1 MPGMDGFSQ
10 NLSSK
15 ENAKQNGSSANDQ
28 FILQTPELNLPKG
41 GGALKNI
48 DEKFQV
54 NAANGTASFSIPLPF
69 SKSRND
75 FSPSVSLQYNSGSGN
90 SIFGL
95 GWDIDLPCIQRKTD
109 KQLPQYKDAI
119 ESDVFLFS
127 GVEDLVPELKKTD
140 DDNWIKDISVSPA
153 GEMVQRY
160 RPRIEGSFNRIE
172 KITPANGDSF
182 YWRVTT
188 SKNIVTIFGMSVS
201 ARIADPADARRVY
214 KWLPELSFDDRG
226 NCLEFEYV
234 QENLLNVA
242 NTLSEQN
249 RFDKLSLFAN
259 AYLKRIKYGNKNPY
273 QRNAATA
280 YHPALPVNSGYLF
293 EAVFDYGDHDDDK
306 PIPSIQKNW
315 PCRKDPFSNYKAGFE
330 IRTYR
335 LCRRV
340 LFYHYFK
347 ELNDGV
353 NEAPCLVRSVN
364 LGYKLFLNA
373 SASVSQV
380 RNAEADYIISVS
392 QSGYIKKS
400 DGSYSKKSP
409 PPVEF
414 SYQELQWDKHIH
426 DVAPDDFEGDPVGL
440 DKNYQWADLWSEGI
454 SGILTEQADAWF
466 YKSNLGNGHFSSP
479 QPVMPKPS
487 FKGMSDGALQ
497 LQDLEADGR
506 KFIVSMSTAAM
517 GYFEISDDNEWMPFQ
532 SFVQKPN
539 VNFADANT
547 KFIDLDGDGRPELI
561 ISEENVF
568 TWYANKGTAGYDS
581 PEFATKPFDEEQGP
595 AIVFRDEEQSI
606 YLSPMSGSGLTDI
619 VRIRNGEVCYW
630 PNLGYGKF
638 GAKVNMD
645 FAPVF
650 DTEDQFNSSYL
661 NLADIN
667 GTGVTDIIYL
677 GDGEFKAWLNLCGN
691 AWGEVQYID
700 PFPDIASPNRLSVMD
715 FTGNGTASIVWSS
728 PLPSNAVMPIRYID
742 LMGGNKPYIM
752 TGYKNNF
759 GKEVSWD
766 FKSSSQFYIADKLA
780 GRPWITKLP
789 FPVQCVA
796 KTRINDVVAGIYFT
810 NEYSYHHGYYDH
822 AEREFR
828 GFGRVEQTDTEDFSN
843 FILSGANNVVEED
856 LHQPPVKTITWYH
869 TGAYFNQ
876 QNILDQFA
884 HEYNRGPFEFD
895 LPKPLLPDG
904 LNPVESREALRACK
918 GMTLR
923 QEIYGLDGSTDQSNP
938 YSVATHNNIIKLLQ
952 PKQDNRYTVF
962 YVHESESVNFYYE
975 RNLNDPRIAHS
986 LNLEVDDFGNVLQSA
1001 SVVYGRKITD
1011 AALPANVQSE
1021 QHNVHVIYSENN
1033 FTNDFDLPDVYAL
1046 KTLYQTKTHELTQ
1059 FAYNNVV
1066 QFNINTLLNDFA
1078 SAAAIKYEDVADGS
1092 LQKRLIKHI
1101 QHIFLAD
1108 DLVSPMPA
1116 GQKDTLGLVYQAY
1129 KLVYTPSLIDNL
1141 YGSRVTDQMLTDAGY
1156 VKTDSVNWWQPSGR
1170 NKFLNNGESV
1180 DDARNRFFFP
1190 VSMINP
1196 LGTETTVTYDGY
1208 QLILTSTEDV
1218 LHNRVLIETI
1228 DYRTLSSIKMIDVND
1243 NTSEVITDEL
1253 GMVIATSVYGNETDG
1268 LHGDGPLS
1276 NYTVIEPSSLAE
1288 VIANPYTYLQQAGS
1302 FFYYDLFAWQ
1312 LRNQPVCFVSVARET
1327 HISELK
1333 QGEQTKIFFNI
1344 GYTSG
1349 LGQGLQTKVQA
1360 EPGPALKWQNNSLVT
1375 IDTTPNTRWVGNGRT
1390 IYNNKGKPV
1399 KQYEPFFST
1408 TYEYEGEAALVT
1420 IGFSSVMYYDAL
1432 GRVIEVVHPNGIL
1445 SRTEFDGWQQL
1456 NFDENDTVLES
1467 SWYKDRGS
1475 PNPILPEPSDPE
1487 MRSAWL
1493 TAKHANTPTQ
1503 VHFDSLG
1510 RAMYMLA
1517 DNGAQGKYPTKV
1529 TFDIESN
1536 KRQITDARNNVVV
1549 LYGYDLTG
1557 RIAYQ
1562 SSMDSKERW
1571 VLNNVL
1577 NNPSYTWDSRNH
1589 RFKTEYD
1596 ILNRPLKQWLK
1607 ENIENSEPE
1616 KLIGFSVY
1624 GEGQPNDKLNQ
1635 LRKKSFQSYDPSG
1648 MTENKSY
1655 DFKGNE
1661 KNNTRQ
1667 LAKEYKIAPDW
1678 NVADTLAL
1686 LETETFV
1693 FSSSFDALN
1702 RPIQMIFPD
1711 NNSVTPVYNEANL
1724 MKQLN
1729 VFIQQRGI
1737 TVPFV
1742 QNINYNAKA
1751 QREKILYGN
1760 NTSTKY
1766 NYDEKT
1772 FRLTRLLTTRNAGA
1786 DIVQDLNY
1794 TYDPVGNI
1802 TSVLDD
1808 AQQTLFFN
1816 NSSVDPGNQFEYDA
1830 VYRLTS
1836 AIGREYAGK
1845 NAAVDQFDM
1854 DKTRINNERLI
1865 LSGDI
1870 NAMQR
1875 YQQQYI
1881 YDAVGNILQMA
1892 HNAGKGVFS
1901 NKWTRVFSYNAFN
1914 NQLTHTQTGPDISN
1928 YGYDEHGNMN
1938 NLQNGSFAISWDYA
1952 DQLKQLD
1959 LGGGG
1964 TAYYVY
1970 NGSGQRL
1977 RKIIENGPII
1987 KERIYLGGYELYRER
2002 QNNTVTLER
2011 ETIHIMDDKK
2021 RIALVETRTIGN
2033 DPGLPFLIRYQY
2045 GNHIGTAAIET
2056 DDQANIISYE
2066 EYYPFGNTSYQ
2077 ASKNQTDTSKRYRYT
2092 GKERDEESG
2101 LYYYG
2106 ARYYISWLC
2115 RWSTTDPG
2123 WFKDGF
2129 NLYKFASDNPVSLFD
2144 PNGRENKPVR
2154 DLDKKV
2160 MMMTD
2165 PQLYNY
2171 VKSRDKY
2178 QREDDLNGTTG
2189 AFQNRVGAMLDKY
2202 KLEHEARP
2210 VKKPDPPP
2218 APQPVPSDSKP
2229 IIFTIDGVDYDMR
2242 FYYSIPGAD
2251 GKPIPKRPSEL
2262 SDDELEAWSIDQ
2274 YYKKKQEQLNDI
2286 EKVQERYQTAK
2297 GGALLGTSAIIA
2309 VYTAPQVLAV
2319 VPKQFLFYASLA
2331 EITQAKDENDP
2342 HLVFGIL
2349 GAAASIPTPAPEAEL
2364 LTLNIGGEL
2373 DTLPGEVVINPG
2385 RQAMP
2390 VDKLRKLIPNTVIEA
2405 EAESIPMADKVA
2417 KLVKGRKLP
2426 TSINWSKAASEF
2438 KRVLVS
2444 GGKVEVSVYGNSEEL
2459 VQALKAQGFTDIN
2472 VQGGVYVTAVKP

>member
-15 ENAKQNGSSANDQ
+15 ENTKQNGSSANDQ

-54 NAANGTASFSIPLPF
+54 NAANGTASFSVPLPF

-75 FSPSVSLQYNSGSGN
+75 FSPAVSLQYNSGSGN
-90 SIFGL
+90 SVFGL

-109 KQLPQYKDAI
+109 KQLPQYKDAV

-127 GVEDLVPELKKTD
+127 GVEDLVPVLKKTD
-140 DDNWIKDISVSPA
+140 DGNWIKDFFISPS

-160 RPRIEGSFNRIE
+160 RPRIEVNFTRIE
-172 KITPANGDSF
+172 KITPANSDSF
-182 YWRVTT
+182 YWRIST

-201 ARIADPADARRVY
+201 ARIADPADAKRVY

-242 NTLSEQN
+242 DTLSEQN
-249 RFDKLSLFAN
+249 RFNKLAPFTN
-259 AYLKRIKYGNKNPY
+259 TYLKRIKYGNKNPY

-280 YHPALPVNSGYLF
+280 YHPALPVNPGYLF

-347 ELNDGV
+347 ELNDGI

-373 SASVSQV
+373 SASASQL

-414 SYQELQWDKHIH
+414 SYQELQWDKNIH

-440 DKNYQWADLWSEGI
+440 DKNYQWADLWGEGI

-487 FKGMSDGALQ
+487 FKGMSNGALQ

-532 SFVQKPN
+532 SFAQRPN
-539 VNFADANT
+539 VDFSDANT

-581 PEFATKPFDEEQGP
+581 PEFAAKPFDEEQGP

-645 FAPVF
+645 FAPFF
-650 DTEDQFNSSYL
+650 DTQDQFNPSYL

-667 GTGVTDIIYL
+667 GTGVTDILYL
-677 GDGEFKAWLNLCGN
+677 GDGIFRAWLNLCGN

-700 PFPDIASPNRLSVMD
+700 PFPDTASPNRLSVMD

-728 PLPSNAVMPIRYID
+728 PLPLNAVMPIRYID

-766 FKSSSQFYIADKLA
+766 FKSSSQFYIEDKLA

-796 KTRINDVVAGIYFT
+796 KTKINDVVAGIYFT

-918 GMTLR
+918 GMMLR
-923 QEIYGLDGSTDQSNP
+923 QEIYGLDGNTDQSNP
-938 YSVATHNNIIKLLQ
+938 YAVATHNNIIKLLQ
-952 PKQDNRYTVF
+952 PKQDDRYTVF

-986 LNLEVDDFGNVLQSA
+986 LNLEVDDFGNVLKSA
-1001 SVVYGRKITD
+1001 SIVYGRKMAD
-1011 AALPANVQSE
+1011 ASLPADVQNE
-1021 QHNVHVIYSENN
+1021 QRNVHIIFTEND

-1059 FAYNNVV
+1059 LSYNNVT
-1066 QFNINTLLNDFA
+1066 QFNIDALLNDFA
-1078 SAAAIKYEDVADGS
+1078 SAAIIKYEDVADGS
-1092 LQKRLIKHI
+1092 LQKRLIKHL

-1108 DLVSPMPA
+1108 DLVSAMPA

-1129 KLVYTPSLIDNL
+1129 KLVYTPSLINNL
-1141 YGSRVTDQMLTDAGY
+1141 YGSRVTDQMLADAGY

-1196 LGTETTVTYDGY
+1196 LGTETIVTYDGY
-1208 QLILTSTEDV
+1208 QLILTSTEDL
-1218 LHNRVLIETI
+1218 LHNRVLIDAI

-1276 NYTVIEPSSLAE
+1276 NYTVIEPSGLAE
-1288 VIANPYTYLQQAGS
+1288 VIANPYTCLQQAGS

-1333 QGEQTKIFFNI
+1333 QGEQTKVFLCV

-1349 LGQGLQTKVQA
+1349 LGQNLQTKVQA
-1360 EPGPALKWQNNSLVT
+1360 EPGPALKWQGNSLVT
-1375 IDTTPNTRWVGNGRT
+1375 VDTSPNLRWIGNGRT
-1390 IYNNKGKPV
+1390 IFNNKGNPV
-1399 KQYEPFFST
+1399 KQYESFFST
-1408 TYEYEGEAALVT
+1408 TYEYESEEALVT
-1420 IGFSSVMYYDAL
+1420 IGFSSTSYYDPT
-1432 GRVIEVVHPNGIL
+1432 GRVIRILYADGSL
-1445 SRTEFDGWQQL
+1445 SRTEFDAWEQL
-1456 NFDENDTVLES
+1456 SFDRNDTVLQS
-1467 SWYKDRGS
+1467 SWYSDRGS
-1475 PNPILPEPSDPE
+1475 PDPLSAEPADPE
-1487 MRSAWL
+1487 TRAAWL
-1493 TAKHANTPTQ
+1493 AAKHANTPRQAHT
-1503 VHFDSLG
+1503 DSLG
-1510 RAMYMLA
+1510 RPIYNIS
-1517 DNGAQGKYPTKV
+1517 DNGPAKKYHSTIIL
-1529 TFDIESN
+1529 DIEN
-1536 KRQITDARNNVVV
+1536 NQRQVIDARNNVVME
-1549 LYGYDLTG
+1549 YGYDMVN
-1557 RIAYQ
+1557 RRAYQ
-1562 SSMDSKERW
+1562 HSMDGADRW
-1571 VLNNVL
+1571 MFTNVI
-1577 NNPSYTWDSRNH
+1577 NKSVYAWDSRSH
-1589 RFKTEYD
+1589 RLRSEYD
-1596 ILNRPLKQWLK
+1596 PLNRPLKEWLK
-1607 ENIENSEPE
+1607 ENIADSEPE
-1616 KLIGFSVY
+1616 KLIAMTTY

-1635 LRKKSFQSYDPSG
+1635 LRGRNFRVFDPSG
-1648 MTENKSY
+1648 MVENGAF
-1655 DFKGNE
+1655 DFKGNV
-1661 KNNTRQ
+1661 KNSGKR
-1667 LAKEYKIAPDW
+1667 LAKEYQKVQDWNAPDPF
-1678 NVADTLAL
+1678 NL
-1686 LETETFV
+1686 LENEIFSNSSV
-1693 FSSSFDALN
+1693 FNALN
-1702 RPIQMIFPD
+1702 RAVEMTMPD
-1711 NNSVTPVYNEANL
+1711 GSKVMPLYNETNL
-1724 MKQLN
+1724 LNKIN
-1729 VFIQQRGI
+1729 VFIQNKNI
-1737 TVPFV
+1737 TFPFV
-1742 QNINYNAKA
+1742 QDISYNAKA
-1751 QREKILYGN
+1751 QREQILYGN
-1760 NTSTKY
+1760 NTTTRY
-1766 NYDEKT
+1766 GYDEKIY
-1772 FRLTRLLTTRNAGA
+1772 RLKRLLTTRNSGT
-1786 DIVQDLNY
+1786 DILQDLNY

-1802 TSVLDD
+1802 TAVQDA
-1808 AQQTLFFN
+1808 AQQTVFFN
-1816 NSSVDPGNQFEYDA
+1816 NAAVDASNKFEYDA
-1830 VYRLTS
+1830 IYRLMYAS
-1836 AIGREYAGK
+1836 GREHAGQ
-1845 NAAVDQFDM
+1845 NAASDQFDN
-1854 DKTRINNERLI
+1854 DKTSFNNQRLT
-1865 LSGDI
+1865 LPGDM

-1875 YQQQYI
+1875 YEQRYE
-1881 YDAVGNILQMA
+1881 YDEAGNMLSMI
-1892 HNAGKGVFS
+1892 HNAGNGIFS
-1901 NKWTRVFSYNAFN
+1901 NKWSRVFYYNSNN
-1914 NQLTHTQTGPDISN
+1914 NQLSQIQTGADITS
-1928 YGYDEHGNMN
+1928 YHYDAHGNMS
-1938 NLQNGSFAISWDYA
+1938 NLQNGSFGVTWNYA
-1952 DQLKQLD
+1952 DQLQQIN

-1964 TAYYVY
+1964 FAYYVY
-1970 NGSGQRL
+1970 DNGGQRV
-1977 RKIIENGPII
+1977 RKIIENGNLI
-1987 KERIYLGGYELYRER
+1987 KERIYFGAFEVYREI
-2002 QNNTVTLER
+2002 QGGTTNLER
-2011 ETIHIMDDKK
+2011 QTLHIMDDKNK
-2021 RIALVETRTIGN
+2021 IAMVETRTIGN
-2033 DPGLPFLIRYQY
+2033 DNGLPFLIRYQY
-2045 GNHIGTAAIET
+2045 TNHQNTATLET

-2066 EYYPFGNTSYQ
+2066 EYYPFGSTAYE
-2077 ASKNQTDTSKRYRYT
+2077 AARNQTDTPKRYRYT

-2101 LYYYG
+2101 LYYHG
-2106 ARYYISWLC
+2106 ARYYAPWLA
-2115 RWSTTDPG
+2115 RWVAADPIG
-2123 WFKDGF
+2123 IEDGL
-2129 NLYKFASDNPVSLFD
+2129 NVYTYVSDNPVVLLDPHGTDGISVFDSDEWKKQKEKALARKLPEPLDVDSLPQIINNQPRYANEFHYSEVGIAKSEHVKEYLKMMTPWFNDYWNLFD
-2144 PNGRENKPVR
+2144 RAG
-2154 DLDKKV
+2154 KV
-2160 MMMTD
+2160 GLLQSILNTMLAKEGLPPITIKEAN
-2165 PQLYNY
+2165 PGESPHF
-2171 VKSRDKY
+2171 SRSGNDWSIY
-2178 QREDDLNGTTG
+2178 INSSIFGDSDIS
-2189 AFQNRVGAMLDKY
+2189 AFNFSRIAATAY
-2202 KLEHEARP
+2202 HEARHSEQSFRAIEYALQTNKEIP
-2210 VKKPDPPP
+2210 ENEAPPEIIEAAKKAVKDHPL
-2218 APQPVPSDSKP
+2218 VPGSDEYK
-2229 IIFTIDGVDYDMR
+2229 FAAVNYEYDLGEKKSYQR
-2242 FYYSIPGAD
+2242 SVYQNQSSSV
-2251 GKPIPKRPSEL
+2251 R
-2262 SDDELEAWSIDQ
+2262 ELEEFE
-2274 YYKKKQEQLNDI
+2274 KKNKD
-2286 EKVQERYQTAK
+2286 
-2297 GGALLGTSAIIA
+2297 S
-2309 VYTAPQVLAV
+2309 TAPWV
-2319 VPKQFLFYASLA
+2319 K
-2331 EITQAKDENDP
+2331 ETITRMGNEVSDWFTKYR
-2342 HLVFGIL
+2342 H
-2349 GAAASIPTPAPEAEL
+2349 
-2364 LTLNIGGEL
+2364 
-2373 DTLPGEVVINPG
+2373 LPGESDSFLTMEKVYRLWNNRNKPAPFNSGLEYAEVPEIHE
-2385 RQAMP
+2385 Q
-2390 VDKLRKLIPNTVIEA
+2390 KIPDPIQLTF
-2405 EAESIPMADKVA
+2405 P
-2417 KLVKGRKLP
+2417 R
-2426 TSINWSKAASEF
+2426 
-2438 KRVLVS
+2438 
-2444 GGKVEVSVYGNSEEL
+2444 
-2459 VQALKAQGFTDIN
+2459 
-2472 VQGGVYVTAVKP
+2472 